1 TYSKVYDSENDTVF
15 KYVISDFD
23 NLDIK
28 AFEKETGLEGVQ
40 DYIDGIKNAES
51 TQNVSLPHK
60 TNEDDGITQA
70 EEDMMNNLADND
82 MKEISENGID
92 SCYEHKLW
100 EKIIFYPF
108 IIIKMMNFHSFLMLI
123 AMYSLL
129 NFVLPFAIISEIFGE
144 YLEGKPLMNIIALI
158 IWVVL

>member
-1 TYSKVYDSENDTVF
+1 MIMSYTESMNTLIIHVNSYPTRTMEDIEKGDADAIAVLQRENYSKVYDSENDTVY
-15 KYVISDFD
+15 KYMISDFD

-82 MKEISENGID
+82 MKDEFEED
-92 SCYEHKLW
+92 KE
-100 EKIIFYPF
+100 
-108 IIIKMMNFHSFLMLI
+108 
-123 AMYSLL
+123 
-129 NFVLPFAIISEIFGE
+129 GE
-144 YLEGKPLMNIIALI
+144 
-158 IWVVL
+158 

>member
-1 TYSKVYDSENDTVF
+1 MIMSYTESMNTLIIHVNSYPTRTKEDIEKGDADAIAVLQRENYSKVYDSENDTVY
-15 KYVISDFD
+15 KYIISDLD

-28 AFEKETGLEGVQ
+28 AFEKETGLESVQ

-82 MKEISENGID
+82 MKDEFEED
-92 SCYEHKLW
+92 KE
-100 EKIIFYPF
+100 
-108 IIIKMMNFHSFLMLI
+108 
-123 AMYSLL
+123 
-129 NFVLPFAIISEIFGE
+129 GE
-144 YLEGKPLMNIIALI
+144 
-158 IWVVL
+158 

>member
-1 TYSKVYDSENDTVF
+1 MSYTESMNTLIIHVNSYPTRTKDDIEKGDAHTVAVLQRETYSKVYDSENDTVY
-15 KYVISDFD
+15 KYMISDFD

-82 MKEISENGID
+82 MKDEFEED
-92 SCYEHKLW
+92 KE
-100 EKIIFYPF
+100 
-108 IIIKMMNFHSFLMLI
+108 
-123 AMYSLL
+123 
-129 NFVLPFAIISEIFGE
+129 GE
-144 YLEGKPLMNIIALI
+144 
-158 IWVVL
+158 

>member
-1 TYSKVYDSENDTVF
+1 MIMSYTESMNTLIIHVNSYPTRTKDDIEKGDADTVAVLQRETYSKVYDSENDTVY
-15 KYVISDFD
+15 KYVISNFD
-23 NLDIK
+23 DLDIK

-82 MKEISENGID
+82 MKDEFEED
-92 SCYEHKLW
+92 KE
-100 EKIIFYPF
+100 
-108 IIIKMMNFHSFLMLI
+108 
-123 AMYSLL
+123 
-129 NFVLPFAIISEIFGE
+129 GE
-144 YLEGKPLMNIIALI
+144 
-158 IWVVL
+158 

>member
-1 TYSKVYDSENDTVF
+1 MIMSYTESMNTLIIHVNSYPTRTKEDIEKGDADTVAVLQRETYSKVYDSENDTVF

-28 AFEKETGLEGVQ
+28 AFEKETGLEGVE
-40 DYIDGIKNAES
+40 DYVDGIKNAKS

-82 MKEISENGID
+82 MKDEFEED
-92 SCYEHKLW
+92 KE
-100 EKIIFYPF
+100 
-108 IIIKMMNFHSFLMLI
+108 
-123 AMYSLL
+123 
-129 NFVLPFAIISEIFGE
+129 GE
-144 YLEGKPLMNIIALI
+144 
-158 IWVVL
+158 